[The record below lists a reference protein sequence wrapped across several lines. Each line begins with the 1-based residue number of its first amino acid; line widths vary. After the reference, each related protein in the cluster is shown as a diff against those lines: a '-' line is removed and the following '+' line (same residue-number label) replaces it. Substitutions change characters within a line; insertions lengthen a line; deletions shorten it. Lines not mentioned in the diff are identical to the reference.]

1 MYIEIMFIRILRDLQ
16 ICTQKIKK
24 INYSNDTVQQGVKEA
39 V

>member
-1 MYIEIMFIRILRDLQ
+1 MYIEMFIRILQDLQ

-24 INYSNDTVQQGVKEA
+24 INYSNDTAQQVVKEA